1 MVSLVFLLVFVYV
14 ILHSKFPLT
23 LSLIQRQRH
32 FFSLSLSTKRKEAV
46 SFSLLLSLS
55 LSPRVDSLHFIT
67 PSTWSYTP
75 SHTYTLLRVQCSYTY
90 MYKCVVI
97 VFWLCRLIPDTRSR
111 MMKRTGEEKREIV
124 RCDILYKGNINMR
137 LAIEL
142 VLSRNEKR
150 RKSFVSLFFV
160 FLACTSSR
168 EYQRYQREVS
178 DHVFLSLSAT
188 LSCTH
193 CVCMHSLSS
202 LFLLCICI
210 CASSS
215 SSVEISRIP
224 SSPIQTDRV
233 GWLLS

>member
-1 MVSLVFLLVFVYV
+1 MRRY
-14 ILHSKFPLT
+14 
-23 LSLIQRQRH
+23 
-32 FFSLSLSTKRKEAV
+32 
-46 SFSLLLSLS
+46 
-55 LSPRVDSLHFIT
+55 RVL
-67 PSTWSYTP
+67 
-75 SHTYTLLRVQCSYTY
+75 
-90 MYKCVVI
+90 
-97 VFWLCRLIPDTRSR
+97 LCRLIPDTRSR

-202 LFLLCICI
+202 LFLFCICI

>member
-1 MVSLVFLLVFVYV
+1 MVSLVFLLVFC
-14 ILHSKFPLT
+14 LQFSTRALTHSLT
-23 LSLIQRQRH
+23 HYSQFNTTPTTL
-32 FFSLSLSTKRKEAV
+32 FLSLSTRRKEAV

-75 SHTYTLLRVQCSYTY
+75 SHTYTLLLVYNVHIY
-90 MYKCVVI
+90 MYMRRYRVL
-97 VFWLCRLIPDTRSR
+97 LCRLIPDTRSR

-168 EYQRYQREVS
+168 EYQR
-178 DHVFLSLSAT
+178 
-188 LSCTH
+188 
-193 CVCMHSLSS
+193 
-202 LFLLCICI
+202 
-210 CASSS
+210 
-215 SSVEISRIP
+215 
-224 SSPIQTDRV
+224 
-233 GWLLS
+233 